1 MLAAIHVPN
10 FQHWKKKAQSLSLS
24 LYLCFYLYF
33 SSWAVDV
40 AHVTESLMLMLL
52 LTAMVMLLLT
62 TMMMLLLTMTTMM
75 ILLLTPVTDDFADPI
90 FTVRV
95 EFELGF
101 FVVEAAEARLLR
113 LGMIKMNQMKMI
125 IEVGGD

>member
-1 MLAAIHVPN
+1 MM
-10 FQHWKKKAQSLSLS
+10 
-24 LYLCFYLYF
+24 
-33 SSWAVDV
+33 
-40 AHVTESLMLMLL
+40 MLML
-52 LTAMVMLLLT
+52 TMT
-62 TMMMLLLTMTTMM
+62 TMMMLLLTITMM
-75 ILLLTPVTDDFADPI
+75 LMFMLTPVTDDFADPI

-113 LGMIKMNQMKMI
+113 LGIIKMNKMVMI

>member
-1 MLAAIHVPN
+1 
-10 FQHWKKKAQSLSLS
+10 
-24 LYLCFYLYF
+24 
-33 SSWAVDV
+33 
-40 AHVTESLMLMLL
+40 MLMLL

>member
-1 MLAAIHVPN
+1 MFLT
-10 FQHWKKKAQSLSLS
+10 KALKGLS
-24 LYLCFYLYF
+24 
-33 SSWAVDV
+33 
-40 AHVTESLMLMLL
+40 MLL
-52 LTAMVMLLLT
+52 ALLPMVMLLLT
-62 TMMMLLLTMTTMM
+62 TMMILLLTMTTMM

-113 LGMIKMNQMKMI
+113 LGMMIVMMTMNKMVMI
-125 IEVGGD
+125 IDGD

>member
-1 MLAAIHVPN
+1 
-10 FQHWKKKAQSLSLS
+10 
-24 LYLCFYLYF
+24 
-33 SSWAVDV
+33 
-40 AHVTESLMLMLL
+40 
-52 LTAMVMLLLT
+52 
-62 TMMMLLLTMTTMM
+62 MMM
-75 ILLLTPVTDDFADPI
+75 LLLTPVTDDFADPI

-113 LGMIKMNQMKMI
+113 LGMIKMNKMVIMI